1 MIRPHKD
8 LAKPRVNPNTTTP
21 PTPEEHAAQLGD
33 KLSDAFWKTADTAYY
48 VTRYLVKSTIQ
59 KISPPPPPPPP
70 KNKIFT
76 QERIIS
82 LIFLGPFAL
91 FFLALG
97 ITMLIFASDSGDT
110 GLSINLGI
118 GITLGG
124 LYTLKLAIF
133 PNSK

>member
-1 MIRPHKD
+1 MIRPNKN
-8 LAKPRVNPNTTTP
+8 LAKPNKAPPPQPTP
-21 PTPEEHAAQLGD
+21 FDPEEHAAQLGD

-59 KISPPPPPPPP
+59 KISPPPPPP